1 MRLYNVYYL
10 CKVSIEGIKK
20 IQYTGNNYANRN
32 HDYTIEGW
40 TGCSDTCRFM
50 ENFGIFF

>member
-10 CKVSIEGIKK
+10 CKISIEGIKK

-32 HDYTIEGW
+32 HDYTVEGVDR
-40 TGCSDTCRFM
+40 G
-50 ENFGIFF
+50 